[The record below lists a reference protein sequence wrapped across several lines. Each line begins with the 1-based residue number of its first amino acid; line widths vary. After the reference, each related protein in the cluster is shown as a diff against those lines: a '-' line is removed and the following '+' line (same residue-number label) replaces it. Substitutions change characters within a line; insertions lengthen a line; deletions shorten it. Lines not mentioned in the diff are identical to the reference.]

1 MKWVAAFA
9 VSAYGYCNDRAGH
22 KPFNPLLGETYE
34 CVRDDKGFKYIAE
47 QVKAFITSTFARL
60 YLTPFVDEIGLPS
73 SSHHCVSCPVG
84 TLDMV
89 ARLSCQN

>member
-22 KPFNPLLGETYE
+22 KPFNPLLGETFE

-47 QVKAFITSTFARL
+47 QVWNQGPNK
-60 YLTPFVDEIGLPS
+60 FVDGGRQRQENGMFAAQIPLMS
-73 SSHHCVSCPVG
+73 KFVDRSE
-84 TLDMV
+84 
-89 ARLSCQN
+89 